1 MKQFLKLLFI
11 LILPGLL
18 ICCSEENS
26 RESQLTDFIPE
37 EAILVLKVNDLQLLQ
52 RDIGQHDA
60 LSAFKSSAIY
70 PILSGRHKILQ
81 HIRSVNPVL
90 LSIIKLKDSTYGYT
104 LVSRQDSLNFQIDS
118 SKNRSSET
126 LKYKDISIKRI
137 SLEDETV
144 FTALKDSLF
153 IASSSQQVLENLLTD
168 KTYMKPSL
176 QKNLSAR
183 NVKEL
188 SLIQLHPQLKLADTS
203 LSDLAEFVQ
212 LDVSIAPTGITAAGV
227 AVTSAE
233 NNYLIDSFKGQTP
246 QENTIMS
253 VLPSATNSVVSLT
266 FNNAAVIVQNLRAFA
281 GDSTHTTSVPLFETI
296 TEIAEISLPDG
307 KAVAMHSIDAVAA
320 GEALT
325 AMRSEHAVFR
335 DVEIFNFS
343 EPGIF
348 RSSFYPLISS
358 SVNFGFRLDQYFVF
372 TETVASAEGI
382 ISAYKSND
390 VIENTVY
397 FKNSKQYL
405 SDASSL
411 LVMHFNGLVKSG
423 IANVFFP
430 ELSSINSERA
440 IDKYPLAVM
449 QFTYDRDF
457 AHVNFVSLETGSTKQ
472 ITGRVTQLASK
483 NLDRAILGSPQFF
496 SNHRSGGQ
504 DIAVQDMS
512 NKLQL
517 LAVNGKTL
525 WTKQLQGPILGE
537 IQEVDLLR
545 NGKKQ
550 LAFVTANS
558 LHIIERNGKPVAPFP
573 LKFKDKITQPL
584 SVFDYDNNRNYRF
597 AVVQGKEVFLYDN
610 KGKIVS
616 GFRFKKTASEIVQP
630 IKHFRIG
637 NKDYIVIPEANGTLN
652 ILSRVGTPRIQLR
665 KKFNFSEIPITTE
678 GSNFVVITR
687 EHTKESISQNG
698 KLSSTNLS
706 VTDSYWFTTAG
717 RIKVTLDDNLLRID
731 GKLVELPFGIY
742 TPPTIFRSGGNTYI
756 SITET
761 QEKKVYIYNTD
772 GSLHPGF
779 PVYGSSAAMLGD
791 ANKNGRLNIL
801 VKGADSE
808 IILYQLE

>member
-1 MKQFLKLLFI
+1 M
-11 LILPGLL
+11 
-18 ICCSEENS
+18 
-26 RESQLTDFIPE
+26 
-37 EAILVLKVNDLQLLQ
+37 VLKVNDLQLLQ

-60 LSAFKSSAIY
+60 LSEFKSSAIY

-81 HIRSVNPVL
+81 HFRLVNPAL
-90 LSIIKLKDSTYGYT
+90 LSIIKFKDSTYGYT

-126 LKYKDISIKRI
+126 LKYKDLSIQRI
-137 SLEDETV
+137 SLDEETV
-144 FTALKDSLF
+144 YTAVKDSIF
-153 IASSSQQVLENLLTD
+153 IASSSQQVLENLLRG
-168 KTYMKPSL
+168 KNYMRPSL
-176 QKNLSAR
+176 QKNLSVR
-183 NVKEL
+183 NVEEL
-188 SLIQLHPQLKLADTS
+188 SLIQLHPQFKLADSS
-203 LSDLAEFVQ
+203 LPDLAEFVQ

-233 NNYLIDSFKGQTP
+233 NNYLIDSFKGQIP
-246 QENTIMS
+246 QKNTIMT
-253 VLPSATNSVVSLT
+253 VLPTATNSVVSLT
-266 FNNAAVIVQNLRAFA
+266 FNNAAAIVQNLRTLA
-281 GDSTHTTSVPLFETI
+281 GDSTHTASVPLFETI
-296 TEIAEISLPDG
+296 TEIAEISLPEG
-307 KAVAMHSIDAVAA
+307 KAVAMHSIDAVAV
-320 GEALT
+320 GEALGT
-325 AMRSEHAVFR
+325 MISEQTVFR

-343 EPGIF
+343 ETEIF
-348 RSSFYPLISS
+348 RNSFYPLISS

-372 TETVASAEGI
+372 TQSVAMAEGI
-382 ISAYKSND
+382 ITAYKSND
-390 VIENTVY
+390 VIENTAY
-397 FKNSKQYL
+397 FKNSTQYL

-411 LVMHFNGLVKSG
+411 LVMHFNGLVRDG

-430 ELSSINSERA
+430 QFSSATSEST
-440 IDKYPLAVM
+440 IDKYPLAAM

-504 DIAVQDMS
+504 DIVVQDMS

-558 LHIIERNGKPVAPFP
+558 LHVIDRTGKEVAPFP

-597 AVVQGKEVFLYDN
+597 AVVQGKEVLLYDN
-610 KGKIVS
+610 NGKIVS
-616 GFRFKKTASEIVQP
+616 GFRFKKTTSEIVQP
-630 IKHFRIG
+630 MQHFRIG

-652 ILSRVGTPRIQLR
+652 ILSRVGTARIQLR
-665 KKFNFSEIPITTE
+665 KKFDFSEIPITTE
-678 GSNFVVITR
+678 GSNFVVITK

-698 KLSSTNLS
+698 QLSSTKLS
-706 VTDSYWFTTAG
+706 VTDSYWFTTSG

-742 TPPTIFRSGGNTYI
+742 TPPSIFRSGGKTYI
-756 SITET
+756 SLTET
-761 QEKKVYIYNTD
+761 QEKKVYIYNAD

-779 PVYGSSAAMLGD
+779 PVYGSSAAMLKD
-791 ANKNGRLNIL
+791 ANNNGRLNIL
-801 VKGADSE
+801 VKGTESE